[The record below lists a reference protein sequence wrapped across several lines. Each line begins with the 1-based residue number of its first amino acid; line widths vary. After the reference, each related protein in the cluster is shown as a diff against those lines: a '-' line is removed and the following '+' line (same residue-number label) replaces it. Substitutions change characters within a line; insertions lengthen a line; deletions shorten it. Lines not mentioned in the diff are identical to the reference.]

1 MLNNQHQFAFPDQMV
16 KELLAQAEATTRMF
30 KRSHEVNPNRT
41 TLARVY
47 ELSQAVVT
55 ATKSLNTIYQIMK
68 KETWHDVPP
77 AK

>member
-1 MLNNQHQFAFPDQMV
+1 MLKNEYYFADQMV

-30 KRSHEVNPNRT
+30 KRSHEAKPDRT
-41 TLARVY
+41 TLARVH